1 MNRRRR
7 PSWSSARP
15 PTGGASWTGTRDPC
29 GRTRLAKAIVVAAP
43 SSGSGKTL
51 ITLGLLRAFRNAGVR
66 VAAAK
71 VGPDYIDPRFH
82 EAATGRACYNL
93 DPWAMNASQIKGL
106 AGALARDADLV
117 IIEGVMGLFDGPRGA
132 KGSTADLAVMLG
144 LPVIFTLDCRHQAQS
159 AAALV
164 HGFYSYNKDLELAG
178 VILNRTASERHEL
191 LLREALGEQVL
202 MALRNDETLA
212 WPSRHLGLVQAQEN
226 KDLDAF
232 IEAAALRVNH
242 KPALERI
249 LDLARPLHGSEGA
262 PVLPPLAQSVA
273 VARDDAFSFI
283 YRHLLDGWRRQGA
296 SLSFFSPLA
305 DEAPDPEAEAVFLPG
320 GYPELHAGRIA
331 GNRRFLDGLR
341 SHSGTVY
348 GECGGY
354 MVLGE
359 SLIDSKGMA
368 HGMAGLLPLVTS
380 FAKRK
385 LHLGYRQLEPLTDGP
400 WSAKLMAHEFHYST
414 LVSEGQADRLFGAR
428 DAAGNPLENMGLRRG
443 KVMGS
448 YAHVIA
454 GAP

>member
-1 MNRRRR
+1 M
-7 PSWSSARP
+7 
-15 PTGGASWTGTRDPC
+15 
-29 GRTRLAKAIVVAAP
+29 AKAIVVAAP

-51 ITLGLLRAFRNAGVR
+51 ITLGLLRAFRNGGVR

-93 DPWAMNASQIKGL
+93 DPWAMSASQIKGL
-106 AGALARDADLV
+106 TAELARDADLV

-144 LPVIFTLDCRHQAQS
+144 LPVLFTLDCRHQAQS

-164 HGFYSYNKDLELAG
+164 HGFASYRKDLELAG

-202 MALRNDETLA
+202 MALRNDETLT

-242 KPALERI
+242 KAALERI
-249 LDLARPLHGSEGA
+249 LDMARPLHGGDGA
-262 PVLPPLAQSVA
+262 PVLPPLAQSVT
-273 VARDDAFSFI
+273 VARDDAFSFA
-283 YRHLLDGWRRQGA
+283 YGHLLDGWRRQGA
-296 SLSFFSPLA
+296 TLSFFSPLA
-305 DEAPDPEAEAVFLPG
+305 DEAPAPAAEAVFLPG

-331 GNRRFLDGLR
+331 ANRRFLDGLR
-341 SHSGTVY
+341 GHSGVVY

-359 SLIDSKGMA
+359 SLIDSNGMS

-380 FAKRK
+380 FEKRK

-414 LVSEGQADRLFGAR
+414 VLHEGPADRLFGAR

-443 KVMGS
+443 RVMGS

-454 GAP
+454 GAA